1 MANKI
6 TETKNGVTSVLLD
19 VSQTTATEAD
29 VAQGKIFTK
38 QDGTQGTGTLVA
50 GGDNPLTATDD
61 STMEALLVSEN
72 IGKVAQFNGTSS
84 TYVDGVFYL
93 IEGAVSLISFTIG
106 DTSYQ
111 AVEGMTWAEWCNS
124 EYSNNAF
131 YVGGTAI
138 FEGMEGDN
146 SPYIVALGSNPVIST
161 EAIVENTTYTITTTG
176 TQD

>member
-29 VAQGKIFTK
+29 VAQGKVFTK

-50 GGDNPLTATDD
+50 GGNNPLNVTDD

-84 TYVDGVFYL
+84 TYTDGEFYL
-93 IEGAVSLISFTIG
+93 IESAISLISFTIG
-106 DTSYQ
+106 GTTYQ
-111 AVEGMTWAEWCNS
+111 AEKGMIWIRWCDSKYNTEEYYISDTKIYNS
-124 EYSNNAF
+124 E
-131 YVGGTAI
+131 GTGAVSETI
-138 FEGMEGDN
+138 STDV
-146 SPYIVALGSNPVIST
+146 IVADKSYSLSHSGGAN
-161 EAIVENTTYTITTTG
+161 
-176 TQD
+176 